1 MRFLTLLCL
10 FAQEICLVTFF
21 GVEYLVRLWSAGCR
35 SKYLGMWGRLR
46 FIRKPICIIDL
57 IVVSASIVVLAWGSN
72 GQVFAT
78 SAIRGIRFLQ
88 ILRMLHVDRQVKR
101 KEKWKM
107 Q

>member
-10 FAQEICLVTFF
+10 FSQEICLVTFF